1 MPSFHT
7 CPPWPGPTRD
17 ICPPSSLLF
26 AQALCPSGCAP
37 HSLPSWR
44 QNHSGCDAESGT
56 ALPREGPPAWAGTAQ
71 CSSMQNFSFLLTK
84 LLLCPL
90 LFLLS
95 PRPSPCPRSESWIHL
110 CLLPPPPS
118 LQLPCQSCLST
129 ALSSSPGSPP
139 QFCQW
144 PPICQP
150 PPPPPRALFLPSV
163 SFLGASRPAHL
174 PFQPPL
180 QDCGLP
186 RL

>member
-1 MPSFHT
+1 M
-7 CPPWPGPTRD
+7 
-17 ICPPSSLLF
+17 LF
-26 AQALCPSGCAP
+26 PQALCPSGCAP
-37 HSLPSWR
+37 HSLPSWH

-56 ALPREGPPAWAGTAQ
+56 AFPREGPPAWAGAAQ

-95 PRPSPCPRSESWIHL
+95 PRPSPCPWSESWINL

-139 QFCQW
+139 QFFQW